1 MINTSN
7 LSYISSKED
16 KQLKSLSQEDL
27 LRIMTNPKVKK
38 LIDDYRSGDVEAKSK
53 LPAVLFNGKFSEEKY
68 QNYIAACKEKGI
80 MLLQGNGVLG
90 VRKGA
95 GVNEVQNSDSTSNVQ
110 GGGSEYTV
118 KVNGKNYAVKLDGD
132 KATVNGKSYDIDVKE
147 GIEASSSSSSSS

>member
-80 MLLQGNGVLG
+80 EPKKSKRKDIFMTPTGLLMIDFDHVPDPKGLLD
-90 VRKGA
+90 RKS
-95 GVNEVQNSDSTSNVQ
+95 VV
-110 GGGSEYTV
+110 
-118 KVNGKNYAVKLDGD
+118 
-132 KATVNGKSYDIDVKE
+132 
-147 GIEASSSSSSSS
+147 